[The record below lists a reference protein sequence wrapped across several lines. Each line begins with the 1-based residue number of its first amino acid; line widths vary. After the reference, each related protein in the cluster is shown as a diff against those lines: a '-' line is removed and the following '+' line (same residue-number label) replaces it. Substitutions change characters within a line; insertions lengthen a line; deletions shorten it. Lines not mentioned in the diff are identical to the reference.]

1 MKTFLYFAYGSNMLT
16 ERLQARC
23 PSAKFAG
30 VAYICG
36 YELRFSKRSID
47 GSGKATIVESKG
59 SSEKLYGALFEIDS
73 NDLSALDEA
82 EGKGYTRENNFC
94 VFDINND
101 QKIMTT
107 TYIAEKE
114 EAGLLPYDWYKDL
127 IITGAKQSGL
137 PQGYISQLEKIKSK
151 KDLSAKRESRLAA
164 LNILGK
170 ADDQNK

>member
-1 MKTFLYFAYGSNMLT
+1 MLT

-73 NDLSALDEA
+73 NDLSALDKA
-82 EGKGYTRENNFC
+82 EGKGYTRENSFC
-94 VFDINND
+94 VFDVNND

-107 TYIAEKE
+107 TYISEKE
-114 EAGLLPYDWYKDL
+114 EAGLLPYDWYKIL
-127 IITGAKQSGL
+127 IVAGARKANL
-137 PQGYISQLEKIKSK
+137 PTDYISRLDQVESQADPKENRSSRIEALKALGEIK
-151 KDLSAKRESRLAA
+151 
-164 LNILGK
+164 
-170 ADDQNK
+170 